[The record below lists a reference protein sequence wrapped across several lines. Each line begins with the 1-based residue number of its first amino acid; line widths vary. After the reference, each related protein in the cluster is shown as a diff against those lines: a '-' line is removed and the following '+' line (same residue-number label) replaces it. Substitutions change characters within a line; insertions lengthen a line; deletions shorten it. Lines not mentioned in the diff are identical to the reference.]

1 MTTLYGIKNCDT
13 IKKARR
19 WLDERSVAYEFHD
32 YKAAGVPETQL
43 RQWIDQFGWEVV
55 LNKRGTTYRKLDESI
70 KQSLDAESAVAV
82 LMTNASMIKRP
93 ILECGSTTLVGFS
106 ASEYE
111 SLFSF

>member
-19 WLDERSVAYEFHD
+19 WLEDNGVAYEFHD
-32 YKAAGVPETQL
+32 YKKVGVPEQQL

-55 LNKRGTTYRKLDESI
+55 LNKRGTTYRKLDDAI
-70 KQSLDAESAVAV
+70 KDSLDAESAVAV

-93 ILECGSTTLVGFS
+93 VIEHGDTTLIGFK
-106 ASEYE
+106 ADDYQ
-111 SLFSF
+111 SLFQT